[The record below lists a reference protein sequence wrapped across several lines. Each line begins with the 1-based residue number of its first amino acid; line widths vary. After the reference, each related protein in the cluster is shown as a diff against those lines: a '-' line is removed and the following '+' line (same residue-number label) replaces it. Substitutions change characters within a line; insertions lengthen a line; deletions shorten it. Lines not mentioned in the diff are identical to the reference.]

1 MPFNGEKKSV
11 ATQIFKHLSGG
22 IKKKQQKNKVLV
34 HPCDTA
40 LNASGGLLLSFSLL
54 SGFVDVGQP
63 LRSDR

>member
-1 MPFNGEKKSV
+1 MPFNGEEKSV

-22 IKKKQQKNKVLV
+22 IKKKKKKVLV
-34 HPCDTA
+34 QPCDTA